1 MPRTRSLAWSQLK
14 IGLVGLAA
22 IVLAAIMI
30 LAVGGQGGF
39 FWQRYPLKARFN
51 DVLGLK
57 PGAVVR
63 LSGKAMSRHGGIAS

>member
-1 MPRTRSLAWSQLK
+1 
-14 IGLVGLAA
+14 
-22 IVLAAIMI
+22 MI

-39 FWQRYPLKARFN
+39 FWQRYPLKARFA

-63 LSGKAMSRHGGIAS
+63 LSGKEVGTVTAVEFAGSQVDVTYEEALSVSVQPMA